1 MAATQEELLSS
12 VITLYFAATFQSGD
26 ALCFEGTV
34 FLVQKSL
41 KKKKVFSAVKKKK
54 NPFFLFQEGIYV
66 FFLIAR
72 SVSTILFYIKA
83 IFIPV

>member
-1 MAATQEELLSS
+1 MHCVLKELS
-12 VITLYFAATFQSGD
+12 
-26 ALCFEGTV
+26 
-34 FLVQKSL
+34 FLFKNL
-41 KKKKVFSAVKKKK
+41 KKKKKVFSAVKKKKK

-66 FFLIAR
+66 FFLIVQ